1 MTYLPNHIYLTMIL
15 NPDFPDRERKTI
27 RLDFDPST
35 MEYFQETKIKG
46 EILHLSLDLDL
57 TDPS

>member
-1 MTYLPNHIYLTMIL
+1 MIL